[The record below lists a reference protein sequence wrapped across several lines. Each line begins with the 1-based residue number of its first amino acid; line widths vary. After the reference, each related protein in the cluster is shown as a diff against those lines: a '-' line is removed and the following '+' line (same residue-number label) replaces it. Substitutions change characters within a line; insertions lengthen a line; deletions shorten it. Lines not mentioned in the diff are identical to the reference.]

1 MGSHRRPVPWR
12 RAVIVRPP
20 SIGAPFLLTP
30 SYLDISSIRT
40 DTAGSK
46 HDAARKTRGS
56 YTDSI
61 ICMLVHDR
69 AVVII
74 DDLSAHD
81 PQKPAFSKTRVA
93 SRDIQIEV
101 RDA

>member
-1 MGSHRRPVPWR
+1 
-12 RAVIVRPP
+12 
-20 SIGAPFLLTP
+20 
-30 SYLDISSIRT
+30 
-40 DTAGSK
+40 
-46 HDAARKTRGS
+46 
-56 YTDSI
+56 
-61 ICMLVHDR
+61 MLVHDR